1 MCGVLAVASVSSMT
15 RTSLLHAGVD
25 GRAHPVARVL
35 LMMLLGRPDVDL
47 RAVRDAGAARLTK
60 ERGEGH
66 RAECVFA
73 IGQCLK
79 ALGVDRVSGERY
91 DEWRKSAPEA
101 LGAPTSSKII
111 YAFDGSWTAALAATP
126 GASAPDVTALRVRL
140 GLTFTKAQIGNALRL
155 FADSG
160 AGNTVDHY
168 EEWAAKA
175 AAEDPSLAIPL
186 ANRTIIKRFGMH
198 WENAINSVG
207 IQSVRQLAEQRDDMH
222 NGRRRTTREEVID
235 SLQRAY
241 VAKGEPFHVRVWAAS
256 LREQR
261 ADPPEGEPPRNASVH
276 AVSGIWALRG
286 PRCHRGGAGTPP
298 AHPDMPAWVVGPRS
312 AGGLPGMSR

>member
-1 MCGVLAVASVSSMT
+1 M
-15 RTSLLHAGVD
+15 
-25 GRAHPVARVL
+25 
-35 LMMLLGRPDVDL
+35 
-47 RAVRDAGAARLTK
+47 
-60 ERGEGH
+60 
-66 RAECVFA
+66 
-73 IGQCLK
+73 
-79 ALGVDRVSGERY
+79 
-91 DEWRKSAPEA
+91 
-101 LGAPTSSKII
+101 GAPTSSKII

-207 IQSVRQLAEQRDDMH
+207 IQSVRQLAEQRDYMH

-241 VAKGEPFHVRVWAAS
+241 VAKGEPFHVACYAAW

-261 ADPPEGEPPRNASVH
+261 ANPPEGEPPRNASVH
-276 AVSGIWALRG
+276 AVQRHFGTWGLGVTAAVPGRRPRTPTCRPGWSDRDLLEAFQACRDDLGHAPTSTQYRG
-286 PRCHRGGAGTPP
+286 WCTRQSASRPTWQTIARRLGVEKWSDVP
-298 AHPDMPAWVVGPRS
+298 ARVHELEAIDDAF
-312 AGGLPGMSR
+312 